1 MYRYIDLNHIS
12 DGKLYR
18 ADDLVKAGCGDCL
31 GCSKCCES
39 MADTIILDPMD
50 LYLLTANLHTSA
62 ASLMHRQIDLG
73 VVDGIVLP
81 HIKMADDTGRCPF
94 LTEAGRCSIHNF
106 RPGFCRLFPL
116 GRYYEDRSFRYFLQV
131 KECKRQNRSKV
142 KVRRWID
149 MPDFNRY
156 EQFIADWHYFLKD
169 LQIPLAKK
177 GEKWAKDTSIL
188 ILNEFIFKPY
198 NTEED
203 FYPQFYERLK
213 SSSITLQADSTL

>member
-1 MYRYIDLNHIS
+1 MNRYIDLNHIS

-94 LTEAGRCSIHNF
+94 LTEAGVPSTISAPASAAC
-106 RPGFCRLFPL
+106 
-116 GRYYEDRSFRYFLQV
+116 FLWDGIT
-131 KECKRQNRSKV
+131 KTG
-142 KVRRWID
+142 
-149 MPDFNRY
+149 PFAT
-156 EQFIADWHYFLKD
+156 FF
-169 LQIPLAKK
+169 
-177 GEKWAKDTSIL
+177 
-188 ILNEFIFKPY
+188 
-198 NTEED
+198 
-203 FYPQFYERLK
+203 RLK
-213 SSSITLQADSTL
+213 NVSVRTGPR